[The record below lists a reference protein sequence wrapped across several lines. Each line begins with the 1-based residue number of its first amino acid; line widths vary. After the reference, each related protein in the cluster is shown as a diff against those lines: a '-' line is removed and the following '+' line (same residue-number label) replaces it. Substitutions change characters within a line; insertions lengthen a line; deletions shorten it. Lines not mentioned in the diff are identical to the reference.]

1 MVAVIEYLRAR
12 DAPEGSVAAASPSP
26 SKKPKPSAVVDDD
39 DDEVSHTVEHGIS
52 DEVRAQVTC
61 GDIKGTLVL
70 SKGYKKGGE
79 YVVYPD
85 GRKCSASQMEKD
97 AGKGSHKNW
106 KLTIRVVNA
115 DGSEGQTV
123 KRWIEEFGYHPKGVE
138 PDAPPIKRAKKGA
151 AKAGAAKAGGS
162 GKGTGGGDKAAAAKK
177 KEKSIFETQLENLL
191 DDDGGVRAAEKIP
204 NLVWM
209 MKNVTNNGEKSL
221 VITVIHRTRAEGAL
235 KKFVSGDGLAIL
247 REWFDQA
254 KTEFKSSLIL
264 KMLLTL
270 GRMPM
275 SVAILKETAWGKAV
289 SKLQKYAPPAQ
300 ATEAKAQ
307 TQDELTAR
315 VKQSAAEVKARWEK
329 VVLRESEAN
338 AAKREAEAK
347 VAKARLAAA
356 KEEEA
361 KLAAARA
368 AAAAKAG
375 AKREAPS
382 STRPDSDSAAAKR
395 AKTGVTVVSTKIGGA
410 STTIGRVGASSSTTT
425 VRSATGAAGK
435 SASSLG
441 GASAGASF
449 GTFGGISIRGAKGA
463 QKGGAGAGPG
473 SAPSTPTTPML
484 FVKKKSKRAARGVSW
499 PSSDDALETAKF
511 FYKRDAPVKC
521 NPDPDVV
528 AEFERSHA
536 GDDHSRETEND
547 LEPEPEKPSSPEKE
561 DEEETEDDEAAVA
574 KARERQQRELAAE
587 ARAAQLTRQRRLN
600 EMRAVGR
607 WRAPRRVPYAA
618 NVEIAKGEESTEAS
632 ALRAHAAQTREAT
645 YEPRDSAPNSPAEPA
660 NEPRVPAEDR
670 TPVVPREAPKQQQQ
684 QQQQQQ
690 QDHHQMHHAHHQQ
703 HHHHAQH
710 HQAHQQHG
718 YAHQQPQQ
726 RGYPP
731 QQQHHHQG
739 QRGGSGQPGYRY
751 GGGGPP
757 LPPGPPPLPS
767 GAPPPLPSGA
777 PPLPPGAPPPGARW
791 PPASAGGVSGAAA
804 AAAAPAAIDSN
815 ALQAL
820 LDSVQSNPSALA
832 SLKGGTGGG
841 NGGAANANAGN
852 GGEQPRAG
860 SRWGVG
866 PAARAGAGAT
876 TQLCAFFNAP
886 GGCSRGGECPF
897 RHERGAAP
905 GGGPGAAAAFPNAWA
920 NGR

>member
-12 DAPEGSVAAASPSP
+12 DAPEGSAAAASPSP

-162 GKGTGGGDKAAAAKK
+162 GKGTGGGDKAAAAAK

-670 TPVVPREAPKQQQQ
+670 TPSCRAKRPSSSSNNNNNNNRTTTKCTTPTTNSTSTTRSITRRTSSTGTRTSNRSSA
-684 QQQQQQ
+684 
-690 QDHHQMHHAHHQQ
+690 
-703 HHHHAQH
+703 
-710 HQAHQQHG
+710 G
-718 YAHQQPQQ
+718 TRRSSSIII
-726 RGYPP
+726 RGS
-731 QQQHHHQG
+731 
-739 QRGGSGQPGYRY
+739 SGDRASRDTGTA
-751 GGGGPP
+751 GGGRRFPRDRRRFPP
-757 LPPGPPPLPS
+757 ARRRRSPP
-767 GAPPPLPSGA
+767 
-777 PPLPPGAPPPGARW
+777 ARRRF
-791 PPASAGGVSGAAA
+791 PRRAAARCAVAPASAGGVRRGGGGGGARGDRFERAAGAVGFGAVQPERAGEPQGRDRRRERRRGERERGERGRAAEGGEPVGRGAGGARGGGGDNTAVRVFQRPGVRAAA
-804 AAAAPAAIDSN
+804 
-815 ALQAL
+815 
-820 LDSVQSNPSALA
+820 SVRF
-832 SLKGGTGGG
+832 GT
-841 NGGAANANAGN
+841 ARR
-852 GGEQPRAG
+852 RA
-860 SRWGVG
+860 
-866 PAARAGAGAT
+866 
-876 TQLCAFFNAP
+876 
-886 GGCSRGGECPF
+886 
-897 RHERGAAP
+897 
-905 GGGPGAAAAFPNAWA
+905 GGPGAAAAFPNAWA